1 MLRDGVLAGWVVRG
15 WSVDR
20 DRLGSGGVF
29 GGGGGGCGEGGE
41 LGEGAA
47 CVRGGVES
55 GECIGE
61 GKWKDNIES
70 HPRQLIFLR

>member
-1 MLRDGVLAGWVVRG
+1 MLRDGVLAGWVMRG

-29 GGGGGGCGEGGE
+29 GGGGGCGEGGE

-47 CVRGGVES
+47 CEERS
-55 GECIGE
+55 GEWRMYRRGE
-61 GKWKDNIES
+61 MEG
-70 HPRQLIFLR
+70 